1 MSGTGRAVRGHPS
14 FAAAIVV
21 FLLLAA
27 VAVFAPWIARDG
39 PFEAHFADALRGPGP
54 DYWFG
59 TDFNGRDI
67 FSRLVYGAQVTV
79 LAGFGAVL
87 LMVILALTVGVVSGY
102 AGGWADL
109 LVQRI
114 VDAWQALPP
123 IFLILTLVAVLN
135 PGGGVSGIFG
145 LGRGPDVGPDPAAG
159 EWLWNVFPRTTIV
172 MVALGLVLAGG
183 GARVVRAT
191 VIETRARPYVA
202 AAAALGASP
211 VWIVRRHVLPA
222 IAPVLA
228 VYASAQLGVAVV
240 AETTVTFLGQGV
252 AGYPTWGDM
261 LSGQARALAPRHP
274 HLVVFPAIALVLTV
288 FAANA
293 LGDGLRDLLDPRL
306 RPGR

>member
-1 MSGTGRAVRGHPS
+1 MSAATRAVRRRPL
-14 FAAAIVV
+14 FVAAIAILA
-21 FLLLAA
+21 LLVA
-27 VAVFAPWIARDG
+27 VAALAPWIARDG
-39 PFEAHFADALRGPGP
+39 PFDAHFADALRGPGA
-54 DYWFG
+54 DYWLG

-87 LMVILALTVGVVSGY
+87 LMTVLALAVGLTSGY

-109 LVQRI
+109 LLQRV

-135 PGGGVSGIFG
+135 PGGGTSGFLG
-145 LGRGPDVGPDPAAG
+145 LGRGPDFGPNPAAG
-159 EWLWNVFPRTTIV
+159 EWLWHVLPRTAIV
-172 MVALGLVLAGG
+172 TVALGLVLAGG
-183 GARVVRAT
+183 ASRVVRAA

-211 VWIVRRHVLPA
+211 GWVVRRHVLPA

-240 AETTVTFLGQGV
+240 AEATVTFLGQGV

-274 HLVVFPAIALVLTV
+274 HLIIFPALALVLTV

-306 RPGR
+306 RARR